1 MPEVDFYI
9 LSTAGEKPL
18 LMYACEIAEQAWK
31 RGEHVH
37 VQLSSEKQA
46 QQFDDLLWTF
56 RQDSFVP
63 HELKGELQGTAESA
77 PGRAVTLGFSAT
89 LPAQCALV
97 VNLSEQVPDG
107 FAHCQRIAELVSP
120 DDDYRQRARARYRDY
135 REAGCTLNNHNV

>member
-18 LMYACEIAEQAWK
+18 LLYACGIAEQAWK
-31 RGEHVH
+31 RGQHVH
-37 VQLSSEKQA
+37 VQLGSQEQA

-63 HELKGELQGTAESA
+63 HELEGAAESA
-77 PGRAVTLGFSAT
+77 SGRAVSLGFSAT
-89 LPAQCALV
+89 LPTQCGLV

-120 DDDYRQRARARYRDY
+120 DDEYRQRARARYRDY
-135 REAGCTLNNHNV
+135 REAGCTLSNHNV

>member
-18 LMYACEIAEQAWK
+18 LLYACGITEQAWK
-31 RGEHVH
+31 KGQRVH
-37 VQLSSEKQA
+37 VQLGSQQQA

-63 HELKGELQGTAESA
+63 HELEGGAESA
-77 PGRAVTLGFSAT
+77 SGRAVSLGFSAT

-120 DDDYRQRARARYRDY
+120 DDEYRQRARDRYRDY